1 MPAAP
6 KRPARLAPEQRR
18 AQLLDATLRL
28 AARAGFTG
36 MTVEAVAREAGVTR
50 PVIYDL
56 FGDLDGLLDALGD
69 REEARAMAALARVIP
84 DDPGERDPEAVLV
97 DAVGGYLEAV
107 RDEPAT
113 WRLVLLPPSGSPPAL
128 RDRMRRNIMA
138 TMLFSQGMPM
148 LLMGDEIGR
157 TQKGNNNAYCQ
168 DNEIAW
174 TNWKGAGARDEAFL
188 EFVRG
193 LIRLRKRYRILHYP
207 HYLHG
212 EPIDEKG
219 TRSVVWLRPDGREM
233 DPPSWGDPNAKVVGL
248 LLSDRSTR
256 LMIVVNSY
264 HLPIS
269 FKLPDG
275 EIHSW
280 TVRVDTATG
289 EIDPPNRTLSGG
301 GSFELTGRTLLL
313 LVGATA

>member
-1 MPAAP
+1 
-6 KRPARLAPEQRR
+6 
-18 AQLLDATLRL
+18 
-28 AARAGFTG
+28 
-36 MTVEAVAREAGVTR
+36 
-50 PVIYDL
+50 
-56 FGDLDGLLDALGD
+56 
-69 REEARAMAALARVIP
+69 
-84 DDPGERDPEAVLV
+84 
-97 DAVGGYLEAV
+97 
-107 RDEPAT
+107 
-113 WRLVLLPPSGSPPAL
+113 
-128 RDRMRRNIMA
+128 
-138 TMLFSQGMPM
+138 M
-148 LLMGDEIGR
+148 LLIGDEIGR